1 MNLIAPSL
9 LSADFLNLEADIE
22 MVNRSEADW
31 FHCDVMDGRFVPEA
45 DWFHCDVMDG
55 RFVPNISFG
64 IPVVQA
70 IKKKAQKPLDVHLM
84 IVEPEKY
91 FEAFAKAGA
100 DIITFHYEACNHIH
114 RAVQQIKALGIH
126 AGVVLNPHTP
136 VSVLEDILGDLDLVL
151 LMSVNPGFGG
161 QQFIERTYEKI
172 KKLRLMINE
181 QHATALIEVDGKL
194 RLMINEQHASALIE
208 VDGGVNTKNAKAL
221 FEAGA
226 DVLVAGNAVFKSEN
240 PMETIRELKS
250 C

>member
-9 LSADFLNLEADIE
+9 LSADFLHLEDDIE
-22 MVNRSEADW
+22 MVNRS
-31 FHCDVMDGRFVPEA
+31 EA

-100 DIITFHYEACNHIH
+100 DIITFHYEASKHVH
-114 RAVQQIKALGIH
+114 RAVQQIKALGVK
-126 AGVVLNPHTP
+126 AGVVLNPHTH
-136 VSVLEDILGDLDLVL
+136 VSVLEDILSDLDLVL

-172 KKLRLMINE
+172 RKLRSMITE
-181 QHATALIEVDGKL
+181 QKAT
-194 RLMINEQHASALIE
+194 ALIE
-208 VDGGVNTKNAKAL
+208 VDGGVNTTNAKTL

-226 DVLVAGNAVFKSEN
+226 DVLVAGNAVFKSEKPEEVIIIMKN
-240 PMETIRELKS
+240 K
-250 C
+250 